1 MTTIKLTIEYDGSRY
16 PGFSTKKKSTSIES
30 KLTLAIRDVTG
41 QSTQLF
47 AAVKTEPGVHATH
60 QIVSFQLEKESFSDN
75 TELLKMKLN
84 AALPADIAVTSLE
97 IADERFV
104 ASLAVKS
111 CTYTCR
117 IATDP
122 AAALFSRPYTCVV
135 TESLD
140 LESMQQA
147 AQLLTGTHDFVAF
160 SNGRTRKS
168 TVRTVETIKINH
180 EDQLIQIQLTAN
192 SFLRHMPQLL
202 AGTILTAG
210 KEKKTDGTTLT
221 LAGVESAAPACPS
234 HAEGNSHAHMK
245 TTVVGPSQTLI
256 IHDGEIV
263 FGIWQD
269 LYFCEFD
276 GPRNRTFYVKIIEG

>member
-84 AALPADIAVTSLE
+84 AALPADIAVTSLK

-117 IATDP
+117 IAPDP
-122 AAALFSRPYTCVV
+122 AAALFSRP
-135 TESLD
+135 
-140 LESMQQA
+140 
-147 AQLLTGTHDFVAF
+147 
-160 SNGRTRKS
+160 NGRTKKS
-168 TVRTVETIKINH
+168 TVRTVETIKINR

-210 KEKKTDGTTLT
+210 KEKKTDRTTLT

-234 HAEGNSHAHMK
+234 HAF
-245 TTVVGPSQTLI
+245 TLT
-256 IHDGEIV
+256 DV
-263 FGIWQD
+263 Q
-269 LYFCEFD
+269 L
-276 GPRNRTFYVKIIEG
+276 R

>member
-84 AALPADIAVTSLE
+84 AALPADI
-97 IADERFV
+97 V

-147 AQLLTGTHDFVAF
+147 AQLLTGTHDFAAF

-168 TVRTVETIKINH
+168 TVRTVETIKINR

-210 KEKKTDGTTLT
+210 KEKKTDRTTLT

-234 HAEGNSHAHMK
+234 HAF
-245 TTVVGPSQTLI
+245 TLT
-256 IHDGEIV
+256 DV
-263 FGIWQD
+263 Q
-269 LYFCEFD
+269 L
-276 GPRNRTFYVKIIEG
+276 R

>member
-1 MTTIKLTIEYDGSRY
+1 MTTIKLTIEYDGTRY
-16 PGFSTKKKSTSIES
+16 PGFSTKKKSASIES

-47 AAVKTEPGVHATH
+47 AAVKTEPGVHAAH
-60 QIVSFQLEKESFSDN
+60 QIVSFQLEKESFSGN

-104 ASLAVKS
+104 ASLAAKS

-122 AAALFSRPYTCVV
+122 AIALFSRPYTCVV

-140 LESMQQA
+140 LA
-147 AQLLTGTHDFVAF
+147 AQLLTGTHDFAAF
-160 SNGRTRKS
+160 SNGRTKKS
-168 TVRTVETIKINH
+168 TVRTVETIKINR
-180 EDQLIQIQLTAN
+180 EGQLIQIQLTAN

-202 AGTILTAG
+202 AGSILTAG

-234 HAEGNSHAHMK
+234 HAF
-245 TTVVGPSQTLI
+245 TLT
-256 IHDGEIV
+256 DV
-263 FGIWQD
+263 Q
-269 LYFCEFD
+269 L
-276 GPRNRTFYVKIIEG
+276 R

>member
-84 AALPADIAVTSLE
+84 AALPADIAVTSLK

-147 AQLLTGTHDFVAF
+147 AQLL
-160 SNGRTRKS
+160 
-168 TVRTVETIKINH
+168 
-180 EDQLIQIQLTAN
+180 
-192 SFLRHMPQLL
+192 

-234 HAEGNSHAHMK
+234 HAF
-245 TTVVGPSQTLI
+245 TLT
-256 IHDGEIV
+256 DV
-263 FGIWQD
+263 Q
-269 LYFCEFD
+269 L
-276 GPRNRTFYVKIIEG
+276 R

>member
-16 PGFSTKKKSTSIES
+16 PRTFHKEKKHQYRIK
-30 KLTLAIRDVTG
+30 AYTG
-41 QSTQLF
+41 DQGCNRTVHTAF

-122 AAALFSRPYTCVV
+122 AAALFS
-135 TESLD
+135 
-140 LESMQQA
+140 
-147 AQLLTGTHDFVAF
+147 
-160 SNGRTRKS
+160 
-168 TVRTVETIKINH
+168 
-180 EDQLIQIQLTAN
+180 
-192 SFLRHMPQLL
+192 
-202 AGTILTAG
+202 
-210 KEKKTDGTTLT
+210 
-221 LAGVESAAPACPS
+221 PS
-234 HAEGNSHAHMK
+234 VH
-245 TTVVGPSQTLI
+245 L
-256 IHDGEIV
+256 
-263 FGIWQD
+263 
-269 LYFCEFD
+269 CC
-276 GPRNRTFYVKIIEG
+276 NRVS

>member
-84 AALPADIAVTSLE
+84 AALPADIVVTSLE

-147 AQLLTGTHDFVAF
+147 AQLLT
-160 SNGRTRKS
+160 RKS

-210 KEKKTDGTTLT
+210 KEKKTDRTTLT

-234 HAEGNSHAHMK
+234 HAF
-245 TTVVGPSQTLI
+245 TLT
-256 IHDGEIV
+256 DV
-263 FGIWQD
+263 Q
-269 LYFCEFD
+269 L
-276 GPRNRTFYVKIIEG
+276 R

>member
-1 MTTIKLTIEYDGSRY
+1 MTTIKLTIEYDGTRY
-16 PGFSTKKKSTSIES
+16 PGFSTKKKSASIES
-30 KLTLAIRDVTG
+30 KLALAIRDVTG

-47 AAVKTEPGVHATH
+47 AAV
-60 QIVSFQLEKESFSDN
+60 
-75 TELLKMKLN
+75 KMKLN

-104 ASLAVKS
+104 ASLAAKS

-147 AQLLTGTHDFVAF
+147 AQLLTGTHDFAAF

-168 TVRTVETIKINH
+168 TVRTVETIKINR

-234 HAEGNSHAHMK
+234 HAF
-245 TTVVGPSQTLI
+245 TLT
-256 IHDGEIV
+256 DV
-263 FGIWQD
+263 Q
-269 LYFCEFD
+269 L
-276 GPRNRTFYVKIIEG
+276 R

>member
-75 TELLKMKLN
+75 TELLKMKLS
-84 AALPADIAVTSLE
+84 AALPADIAVTSLK

-122 AAALFSRPYTCVV
+122 AAASCRYHSHSWKRKKDRQNYADSRWCRISSSCLSFACIHPDGCTAPLIYP
-135 TESLD
+135 
-140 LESMQQA
+140 SMIF
-147 AQLLTGTHDFVAF
+147 T
-160 SNGRTRKS
+160 
-168 TVRTVETIKINH
+168 
-180 EDQLIQIQLTAN
+180 
-192 SFLRHMPQLL
+192 
-202 AGTILTAG
+202 
-210 KEKKTDGTTLT
+210 
-221 LAGVESAAPACPS
+221 
-234 HAEGNSHAHMK
+234 
-245 TTVVGPSQTLI
+245 
-256 IHDGEIV
+256 
-263 FGIWQD
+263 
-269 LYFCEFD
+269 
-276 GPRNRTFYVKIIEG
+276 